1 LEELTIGDHEAW
13 FLKNLALSTGCP
25 EGLFY
30 SIRQLAELEPVIAS
44 QAALLRERDGAIEA
58 QGQLLVERWNAI
70 EEMNGMIVDRDRCIA
85 AQDAMIQERWHA
97 MQEMS
102 RIIDERQEE
111 IRDLR
116 SDRLVKLALRLRK
129 AMRWLRL
136 DSDL

>member
-1 LEELTIGDHEAW
+1 
-13 FLKNLALSTGCP
+13 
-25 EGLFY
+25 
-30 SIRQLAELEPVIAS
+30 
-44 QAALLRERDGAIEA
+44 
-58 QGQLLVERWNAI
+58 
-70 EEMNGMIVDRDRCIA
+70 MNGMIVDRDRCIA